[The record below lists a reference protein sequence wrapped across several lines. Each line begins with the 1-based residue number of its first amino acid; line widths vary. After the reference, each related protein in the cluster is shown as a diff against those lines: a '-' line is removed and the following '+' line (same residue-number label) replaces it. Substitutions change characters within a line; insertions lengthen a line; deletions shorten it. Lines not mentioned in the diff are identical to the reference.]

1 MASVDGGGS
10 NKAPTAKSHPSA
22 MAMVEEALKELDT
35 RKGVSAQAVRGYII
49 QKYPSVDPIR
59 LKYMVR
65 RALSKGLESGALVR
79 PANSTAVGAQGK
91 FRVSEQTFRVSLML
105 L

>member
-1 MASVDGGGS
+1 
-10 NKAPTAKSHPSA
+10 
-22 MAMVEEALKELDT
+22 MAMVEEALRELDT

-59 LKYMVR
+59 LKYMVK

-79 PANSTAVGAQGK
+79 PPNSTAVGAQGR
-91 FRVSEQTFRVSLML
+91 FRVGEGTFPFLFIL
-105 L
+105 LD